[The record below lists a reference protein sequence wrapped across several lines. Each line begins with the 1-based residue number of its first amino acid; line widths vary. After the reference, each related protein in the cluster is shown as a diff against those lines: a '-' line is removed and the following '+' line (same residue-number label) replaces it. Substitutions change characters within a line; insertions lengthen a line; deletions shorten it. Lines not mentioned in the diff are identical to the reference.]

1 MNLLPTLHTLLTFS
15 PTQNLEW
22 ILLKYTCPALFTAQ
36 IAAAIV
42 EVFKR
47 FDNVDTIVSFFI
59 SVASNIF
66 QVQLE
71 LTAVLYNSPQKVL
84 FAPSAQIIG
93 SSQTQNWKILHPF
106 VFSSYTGIFLKG
118 PPLSL
123 LSERGVNVAN
133 GGCSYNALPDN
144 GGASSTI
151 QNPYHH
157 HYPE

>member
-36 IAAAIV
+36 IV
-42 EVFKR
+42 EVLKR

-93 SSQTQNWKILHPF
+93 CSQTQNWKILHRF
-106 VFSSYTGIFLKG
+106 VFSSYQEIFLKG